1 MTPVHDD
8 ETRPDD
14 VIDPA
19 RLDQIVLRLE
29 GVRDRLAADASHTAG
44 GAALAR
50 LNALTDG
57 LHENRG
63 AVAGRADLAGLHA
76 ELGAIEELLD
86 DAGFPGHARVVS
98 SVRSGLSDVVSSG
111 LPDDEPPPP
120 RRFRPPPRST
130 RPRTTERSRPPGR
143 PASAGRRPQLMLLS
157 AWLMGLI
164 AVVGF
169 GVVRSWDRRETVTP
183 RSTTSPAP
191 PAARA
196 DVEEAA
202 PIPTLAPWVP
212 DPEEQLQAYERHLA
226 RVAREVDLAHAALDA
241 DDPDAALR
249 HFAVA
254 AATDRHHRRVV
265 DLAPVLVERLL
276 TSAEAA
282 RAEGDWTVAEAR
294 IAAAGDVVERFYL
307 DPDPVHAAARRLA
320 TTSRFTDLAT
330 DDVTAIAAAV
340 GREVVV
346 TLVSGDT
353 LSGRLAA
360 FDGRTVALEVHSDV
374 SGGLVQFD
382 REVALGSVASIRIF
396 DVTAPTPTNA
406 ATPSRQPTA
415 SDP

>member
-1 MTPVHDD
+1 
-8 ETRPDD
+8 
-14 VIDPA
+14 
-19 RLDQIVLRLE
+19 
-29 GVRDRLAADASHTAG
+29 
-44 GAALAR
+44 
-50 LNALTDG
+50 
-57 LHENRG
+57 
-63 AVAGRADLAGLHA
+63 
-76 ELGAIEELLD
+76 
-86 DAGFPGHARVVS
+86 
-98 SVRSGLSDVVSSG
+98 
-111 LPDDEPPPP
+111 
-120 RRFRPPPRST
+120 
-130 RPRTTERSRPPGR
+130 
-143 PASAGRRPQLMLLS
+143 
-157 AWLMGLI
+157 
-164 AVVGF
+164 VGF
-169 GVVRSWDRRETVTP
+169 GVVRSWDRRETAGPRSTNAPAPPTP
-183 RSTTSPAP
+183 RSE
-191 PAARA
+191 A
-196 DVEEAA
+196 DAAA

-212 DPEEQLQAYERHLA
+212 DPEEQLEAYERHLA

-254 AATDRHHRRVV
+254 AATDRYHRRVV
-265 DLAPVLVERLL
+265 DLAPLLVARLL
-276 TSAEAA
+276 TAAETA

-307 DPDPVHAAARRLA
+307 DPDPVHAAAQRLA

-382 REVALGSVASIRIF
+382 REVALGSVAGIRVF
-396 DVTAPTPTNA
+396 DPAPPTPAGAPTP
-406 ATPSRQPTA
+406 PRQPTA